1 MYYDAVTEKGNIY
14 VNNEKDAV
22 QSKIDGNK
30 ML

>member
-14 VNNEKDAV
+14 ANNEKDAV
-22 QSKIDGNK
+22 YSKIDGIK